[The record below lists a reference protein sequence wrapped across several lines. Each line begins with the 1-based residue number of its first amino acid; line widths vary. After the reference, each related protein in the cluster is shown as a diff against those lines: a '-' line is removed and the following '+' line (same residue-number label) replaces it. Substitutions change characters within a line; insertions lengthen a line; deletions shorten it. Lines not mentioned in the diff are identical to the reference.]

1 MQFKL
6 MTYLLSQTTKAKTR
20 SNLMVTENV
29 RYINEEPPGTE
40 YARECLDLLRDLS
53 AEQLSKLRGILLKAS
68 LDSLG
73 NYFTGG
79 YFEGVQTIS
88 VPIEELEGVFNVDGL
103 ELLDSYI
110 YGNMGVEEEG
120 NFAFFLPIGLI
131 LESVLPNELEVMNDR
146 DFHLN
151 HGEAFIDFKV
161 LQV

>member
-1 MQFKL
+1 
-6 MTYLLSQTTKAKTR
+6 
-20 SNLMVTENV
+20 MVTENV

-53 AEQLSKLRGILLKAS
+53 AEQLAQLRGILLKAS

-79 YFEGVQTIS
+79 YIEGIQTIS
-88 VPIEELEGVFNVDGL
+88 VPIKELEVVFNVGQNEFL
-103 ELLDSYI
+103 NSYI
-110 YGNMGVEEEG
+110 YGDLGTEEEG

-146 DFHLN
+146 EVHLN
-151 HGEAFIDFKV
+151 HDEAFIDFKV

>member
-1 MQFKL
+1 
-6 MTYLLSQTTKAKTR
+6 
-20 SNLMVTENV
+20 MVTENV

-53 AEQLSKLRGILLKAS
+53 VEQLAQFRGILLKAS

-79 YFEGVQTIS
+79 YIEGLQTIS
-88 VPIEELEGVFNVDGL
+88 VPIEELEAVFNVEGL
-103 ELLDSYI
+103 DLRGSYI
-110 YGNMGVEEEG
+110 YGDMGTDEEG
-120 NFAFFLPIGLI
+120 NYAFFLPIGLI
-131 LESVLPNELEVMNDR
+131 LESVLPNELEVMSDR
-146 DFHLN
+146 DFHLY

>member
-1 MQFKL
+1 
-6 MTYLLSQTTKAKTR
+6 
-20 SNLMVTENV
+20 MVTENV

-40 YARECLDLLRDLS
+40 YARECLDLLHDLS
-53 AEQLSKLRGILLKAS
+53 VEQLAQLRGILLKAS

-79 YFEGVQTIS
+79 YFEGVQAIS
-88 VPIEELEGVFNVDGL
+88 VPIKELEGIFNVEGL
-103 ELLDSYI
+103 DLLNSYI
-110 YGNMGVEEEG
+110 YGDMGEEDEG

-146 DFHLN
+146 ECHLN
-151 HGEAFIDFKV
+151 HDKAFIDFKV